1 MFRLR
6 TVSALAVAM
15 TLSVAISPALA
26 DAPGGG
32 GAVPVGSASHIHHRT
47 GISLPTLVVN
57 GQRIPMAIALTYL
70 KTMLRRPWSTSA
82 ADLDKTVCRIE
93 PTMGSHFDTMR
104 CETNR
109 QHFKDA
115 ERTRQSLMQVR
126 TLGPGSQFATLYAEV
141 ASWIDNRRVNRGALR
156 EMLKKLPPP
165 GSSYTLQVTDHGKV
179 VAKYIVKKGK
189 LVKVIK
195 MNRH

>member
-1 MFRLR
+1 MLGLR
-6 TVSALAVAM
+6 TVSLSGVVLV
-15 TLSVAISPALA
+15 LSVAASPALA
-26 DAPGGG
+26 GATGGG
-32 GAVPVGSASHIHHRT
+32 GTVPISSASHIHHRADF
-47 GISLPTLVVN
+47 SLPTLVVN

-82 ADLDKTVCRIE
+82 ADLDKIVCRIE
-93 PTMGSHFDTMR
+93 PAMGSHFDTMR

-109 QHFKDA
+109 QHFKSA
-115 ERTRQSLMQVR
+115 ERTRQSLLDVR
-126 TLGPGSQFATLYAEV
+126 TLGPGAQFATLYAEV
-141 ASWIDNRRVNRGALR
+141 ANWIDNHRVNRGALR

-189 LVKVIK
+189 LVKIVK
-195 MNRH
+195 MN